1 MLIGEIIQDRK
12 YLRTLMVIALP
23 LIIQQV
29 ITYSVNLLDT
39 MMIGSFGDVTLS
51 AVNLVN
57 QFYLIFSMVIFGTIS
72 GGNVLNAQFWGK
84 KDVKNIHRVMGIQ
97 FMFTFAVGVCF
108 LAASQLFPREIL
120 RIYSKDEAVIE
131 SGIIYLRII

>member
-1 MLIGEIIQDRK
+1 MMIKEIFQDKK
-12 YLRTLMVIALP
+12 YLRRLFVIALP

-57 QFYLIFSMVIFGTIS
+57 QFYLLFSMIIVGTIS
-72 GGNVLNAQFWGK
+72 ETQM
-84 KDVKNIHRVMGIQ
+84 I
-97 FMFTFAVGVCF
+97 
-108 LAASQLFPREIL
+108 
-120 RIYSKDEAVIE
+120 
-131 SGIIYLRII
+131 